1 MTVTSYGDI
10 VVPLCL
16 IKNFKEKHQGKI
28 LFITIAQMYDFAKFF
43 KEIDDIIVVSKNYI
57 LYKIDKKTINSSRI
71 VRGKIFILWCK
82 DIFESKYKINN
93 IINRF
98 SYILKFKNR
107 IDDINTRLN
116 IHSGQSRMKYN
127 NYAKDIFLFPE
138 ANALNYKILSS
149 NFWKELYNTLQ
160 TSGYNPIINTNSDEY
175 KNYNCVFQ
183 SITNT
188 IKIASKCKAV
198 ISFRSGILDILAI
211 SIPNKIFSI
220 YPSDIHRVCLVY
232 SDDKEK
238 KFIKSNYSIYIN
250 NSLAQTELHLYS
262 LKKIYKRKD
271 IEEVLFNG
279 NEEELISQINNFI
292 NK

>member
-1 MTVTSYGDI
+1 M
-10 VVPLCL
+10 
-16 IKNFKEKHQGKI
+16 
-28 LFITIAQMYDFAKFF
+28 
-43 KEIDDIIVVSKNYI
+43 
-57 LYKIDKKTINSSRI
+57 
-71 VRGKIFILWCK
+71 
-82 DIFESKYKINN
+82 
-93 IINRF
+93 
-98 SYILKFKNR
+98 
-107 IDDINTRLN
+107 
-116 IHSGQSRMKYN
+116 
-127 NYAKDIFLFPE
+127 
-138 ANALNYKILSS
+138 
-149 NFWKELYNTLQ
+149 
-160 TSGYNPIINTNSDEY
+160 
-175 KNYNCVFQ
+175 
-183 SITNT
+183 
-188 IKIASKCKAV
+188 
-198 ISFRSGILDILAI
+198 AI